1 MQLLLYFE
9 RRESINPPREG
20 VRPQCDQE
28 VSGGAVPSLQWAI
41 CISIAAA
48 AVGRFLVELLS
59 RPVKAGSIFTVGHS
73 EST

>member
-9 RRESINPPREG
+9 RKKSINPPREG

-28 VSGGAVPSLQWAI
+28 VGGGAVPSPQRAI
-41 CISIAAA
+41 CISIVA
-48 AVGRFLVELLS
+48 AVGRFLVGLLS